1 MENKSAVKAHVTLKK
16 AEQLQEEDEML
27 DTEYGHFEM

>member
-1 MENKSAVKAHVTLKK
+1 VTLKK

-27 DTEYGHFEM
+27 DTEYGHFEMW